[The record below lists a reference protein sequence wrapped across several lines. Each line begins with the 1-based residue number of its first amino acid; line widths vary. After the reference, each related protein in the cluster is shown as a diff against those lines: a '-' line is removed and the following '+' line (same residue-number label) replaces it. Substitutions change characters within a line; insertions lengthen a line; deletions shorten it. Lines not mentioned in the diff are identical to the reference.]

1 MQNNNINYII
11 ENINNNIFPDN
22 NFNNYEIIDN
32 KKKYNTIYI
41 NNNNIND
48 IIDNK
53 YISYLN
59 YDKNNYNLLNSF
71 LSIYDEKEIFDN
83 IVLYD
88 INIDKIYLNFNN
100 HPINIFLHNIK
111 CNKIISDIE
120 LKNNPLKENKIQ
132 YLYVKNC
139 SINQINL
146 KHINNDKF
154 KYNII
159 TNNLKKYYKYNNI
172 FLDDIK
178 LQINNNI
185 IDKLTFKNIFLIY

>member
-1 MQNNNINYII
+1 M
-11 ENINNNIFPDN
+11 
-22 NFNNYEIIDN
+22 
-32 KKKYNTIYI
+32 
-41 NNNNIND
+41 
-48 IIDNK
+48 
-53 YISYLN
+53 
-59 YDKNNYNLLNSF
+59 
-71 LSIYDEKEIFDN
+71 
-83 IVLYD
+83 
-88 INIDKIYLNFNN
+88 
-100 HPINIFLHNIK
+100 HNIK

-185 IDKLTFKNIFLIY
+185 IDKLTFKNIFLIH

>member
-41 NNNNIND
+41 NNNNID
-48 IIDNK
+48 YIIDNK

-59 YDKNNYNLLNSF
+59 YDKNIYNSLNSF

-88 INIDKIYLNFNN
+88 INIDKIYLNFIN
-100 HPINIFLHNIK
+100 HPINVFLHNIK

-120 LKNNPLKENKIQ
+120 LKNNPLKENQIQ

-139 SINQINL
+139 SINKINL
-146 KHINNDKF
+146 KHINNGKF

-159 TNNLKKYYKYNNI
+159 TNNLIKYYKYNNI

-185 IDKLTFKNIFLIY
+185 IDKLTFKNIFLI

>member
-22 NFNNYEIIDN
+22 NFNNYKIINN
-32 KKKYNTIYI
+32 KKKYNIIYI
-41 NNNNIND
+41 NDNNIND
-48 IIDNK
+48 IIDNE

-59 YDKNNYNLLNSF
+59 YDKNIDNSLNSF
-71 LSIYDEKEIFDN
+71 LSIYDEKEIFNN

-100 HPINIFLHNIK
+100 HPINVFLYNIK

-120 LKNNPLKENKIQ
+120 LKNNTLKENQIQ
-132 YLYVKNC
+132 YLYIKNC

-159 TNNLKKYYKYNNI
+159 TNNLSKHYKYNNI

-185 IDKLTFKNIFLIY
+185 IDKLTFKNIFLIH

>member
-22 NFNNYEIIDN
+22 NFNNYEIINN

-41 NNNNIND
+41 NNNNID
-48 IIDNK
+48 YIIDNK

-59 YDKNNYNLLNSF
+59 YDKNIYNSLNSF

-100 HPINIFLHNIK
+100 HPINVFLHNIK
-111 CNKIISDIE
+111 CNKIICDIE
-120 LKNNPLKENKIQ
+120 LKNNPLKENQIQ

-139 SINQINL
+139 SINKINL

-159 TNNLKKYYKYNNI
+159 TNNLIKHYKYNNI

-185 IDKLTFKNIFLIY
+185 IDKLTFKNIFLI

>member
-41 NNNNIND
+41 NNNNID
-48 IIDNK
+48 YIIDNE

-59 YDKNNYNLLNSF
+59 YDKNIYNSLNSF

-100 HPINIFLHNIK
+100 YPINVFLHNIK
-111 CNKIISDIE
+111 CNKIISDIV
-120 LKNNPLKENKIQ
+120 LKNNPLKENQIQ

-146 KHINNDKF
+146 KHINNNKF

-159 TNNLKKYYKYNNI
+159 TNNLIKHYKYDNI

-185 IDKLTFKNIFLIY
+185 IDKLTFKNIFLI

>member
-1 MQNNNINYII
+1 
-11 ENINNNIFPDN
+11 
-22 NFNNYEIIDN
+22 
-32 KKKYNTIYI
+32 
-41 NNNNIND
+41 
-48 IIDNK
+48 
-53 YISYLN
+53 LN
-59 YDKNNYNLLNSF
+59 YDKNIYNSLNSF

-100 HPINIFLHNIK
+100 YPINVFLHNIK
-111 CNKIISDIE
+111 CNKIISDIV
-120 LKNNPLKENKIQ
+120 LKNNPLKENQIQ

-146 KHINNDKF
+146 KHINNNKF

-159 TNNLKKYYKYNNI
+159 TNNLIKHYKYDNI

-185 IDKLTFKNIFLIY
+185 IDKLTFKNIFLI

>member
-59 YDKNNYNLLNSF
+59 YDKNIDNSLNSF

>member
-185 IDKLTFKNIFLIY
+185 IDKLTFKNIFLIH